1 MKFRK
6 ILSVA
11 LSAALVASSASLS
24 VFAEETDKKYD
35 YVALGDSIAAGFGLE
50 NSDGTI
56 LTDRAVCV
64 TPELLANPIKGA
76 YAAVFGTYLEE
87 MGQANGYTTT
97 ATNLSAVGYRAN
109 DVAETIMREGFV
121 GQTAVGILE
130 GFLGK
135 GGSAPLWQYHKLF
148 NEYLSEAELVSI
160 QLGGN
165 DIILELFGDMGSQD
179 NTILSTLST
188 TLLLVL
194 AGFDSNAA
202 IQYGINAIEKAKD
215 SITYETL
222 AETAAYLSNLDFNK
236 YIDASAANVEKVVD
250 AVRTVNST
258 ADIALLGMFDAY
270 GNSLVYDEQVRDM
283 SYVVRTVFARAAEE
297 LTGMEIDVDDEE
309 IADEELEVKTARL
322 SKYTAKLQKLS
333 NKVTKYNKAAADK
346 LVAIISDEIS
356 YPLQYAVAGRNVGK
370 AMKVL
375 NRELDEIAT
384 RKDCIYVDVYDIS
397 NEHNLD
403 PHPDAQHHKEIADI
417 MKTELSDVI
426 ISKMTETAAPE
437 AEKVILS
444 EKDITMTAGTAY
456 QLNATVAPYG
466 TSQKVKWLSSNKS
479 IATVDSSGVIV
490 AKKAGTAYITAV
502 AENGKASVCKVTVA
516 KKPSVLQTMF
526 KTLLKK

>member
-109 DVAETIMREGFV
+109 DVAETIMRDGFV

-202 IQYGINAIEKAKD
+202 IQYGINVLRPLI
-215 SITYETL
+215 S
-222 AETAAYLSNLDFNK
+222 S
-236 YIDASAANVEKVVD
+236 
-250 AVRTVNST
+250 
-258 ADIALLGMFDAY
+258 
-270 GNSLVYDEQVRDM
+270 
-283 SYVVRTVFARAAEE
+283 
-297 LTGMEIDVDDEE
+297 
-309 IADEELEVKTARL
+309 
-322 SKYTAKLQKLS
+322 KLS
-333 NKVTKYNKAAADK
+333 
-346 LVAIISDEIS
+346 IITGLSGTRSASD
-356 YPLQYAVAGRNVGK
+356 
-370 AMKVL
+370 
-375 NRELDEIAT
+375 
-384 RKDCIYVDVYDIS
+384 RK
-397 NEHNLD
+397 
-403 PHPDAQHHKEIADI
+403 
-417 MKTELSDVI
+417 
-426 ISKMTETAAPE
+426 E
-437 AEKVILS
+437 ALI
-444 EKDITMTAGTAY
+444 
-456 QLNATVAPYG
+456 
-466 TSQKVKWLSSNKS
+466 SSN
-479 IATVDSSGVIV
+479 SSFPIGLSGRPTAQSTQAEAPTHLMWRPAMVPITGVISST
-490 AKKAGTAYITAV
+490 GI
-502 AENGKASVCKVTVA
+502 GS
-516 KKPSVLQTMF
+516 
-526 KTLLKK
+526 

>member
-356 YPLQYAVAGRNVGK
+356 YPLQYMVAGKAVGK

-375 NRELDEIAT
+375 NQELDEIAD
-384 RKDCIYVDVYDIS
+384 RKGCIFVDVYDIS

-403 PHPDAQHHKEIADI
+403 PHPDAQRHKEIADI
-417 MKTELSDVI
+417 MKTELSDII
-426 ISKMTETAAPE
+426 ISKMTETAVPE
-437 AEKVILS
+437 AEKVTLS
-444 EKDITMTAGTAY
+444 EKNITMTAGTTY
-456 QLNATVAPYG
+456 QLNAAVAPYG
-466 TSQKVKWLSSNKS
+466 TSQKVKWLSSNKNV
-479 IATVDSSGVIV
+479 AAVDSSGVVV

-502 AENGKASVCKVTVA
+502 AENGKASACKVTVN
-516 KKPSVLQTMF
+516 KKTTVLQTIF